1 MSCYLQDM
9 NAVHEERT
17 MFDTLKTLIQGANA
31 RTEERVRAAYSIEL
45 IDQKIRE
52 ATDGLKLA
60 KGTLASLIQRQRS
73 EERQIDVLTAR
84 AADLMGRGGQALAAD
99 RAELAQEAAEAVA
112 VMENELSLR
121 RETRARLEA
130 RVVRLQASVEATNR
144 RIIDLKQGA
153 VTARAWRDEQ
163 ALQKRLNTTL
173 AGQSPLSEAQD
184 LINDVMGQQDAMEQ
198 ADILQQ
204 IDRNLSRCDVAE
216 RLSDEGFGRPMK
228 TTASDVLAR
237 MKKTA

>member
-1 MSCYLQDM
+1 
-9 NAVHEERT
+9 
-17 MFDTLKTLIQGANA
+17 MFDTLKALIQGANA

-45 IDQKIRE
+45 IDHKIRE

-73 EERQIDVLTAR
+73 EERHIEILNVR
-84 AADLMGRGGQALAAD
+84 INDLMDRGGQALSAG
-99 RAELAQEAAEAVA
+99 RMELAQEAAEAVA

-153 VTARAWRDEQ
+153 VSARAYRDEQ

-173 AGQSPLSEAQD
+173 TGQSPLSEAED
-184 LINDVMGQQDAMEQ
+184 LIAQVMGQEDAMEQ
-198 ADILQQ
+198 SDILKQ
-204 IDRNLSRCDVAE
+204 IDRDLNRTGVAE

-228 TTASDVLAR
+228 TTATDVLAR
-237 MKKTA
+237 MTATQS

>member
-1 MSCYLQDM
+1 
-9 NAVHEERT
+9 
-17 MFDTLKTLIQGANA
+17 MFGTLKTLIQGANA

-60 KGTLASLIQRQRS
+60 KSTLASLIQRQRS
-73 EERQIDVLTAR
+73 EERQIEVLTAR
-84 AADLMGRGGQALAAD
+84 SADLMGRGTQALAAG
-99 RAELAQEAAEAVA
+99 RADLAQDAAEAVA

-153 VTARAWRDEQ
+153 VSARAWRDEQ

-173 AGQSPLSEAQD
+173 AGQSPLSEAEE
-184 LINDVMGQQDAMEQ
+184 LIAQVMGQEDAMQQ
-198 ADILQQ
+198 ADILNQ
-204 IDRNLSRCDVAE
+204 IDRSLNRTDVAD
-216 RLSDEGFGRPMK
+216 RLSDQGFGRPMK
-228 TTASDVLAR
+228 TTATEILAR
-237 MKKTA
+237 MTATQS